1 MVVNIVY
8 VRTVRIT
15 LQVTAVVGERVT
27 LPCRTSL
34 TTPVDWYY
42 LVSENGRASTICA
55 AGRMVNGYG
64 SRFELQTSHLG
75 DSNLVILNVSREDEG
90 EYICREDAG
99 HGPVHRV
106 KLNVLSKLNTASYL
120 TRTTIVRLHTFGK
133 KGKVHHTPLRE
144 PRRVLIS
151 LS

>member
-1 MVVNIVY
+1 MVVNIV

-42 LVSENGRASTICA
+42 LASQNGRWSIICV

-64 SRFELQTSHLG
+64 SRFELQTSVQG
-75 DSNLVILNVSREDEG
+75 DFNLIILNVSRKDEG
-90 EYICREDAG
+90 EYVCKEDAG
-99 HGPVHRV
+99 QGPEHHV
-106 KLNVLSKLNTASYL
+106 KLNVPSKLNTASYL
-120 TRTTIVRLHTFGK
+120 TRTTLVRAHTFGN
-133 KGKVHHTPLRE
+133 G
-144 PRRVLIS
+144 
-151 LS
+151 